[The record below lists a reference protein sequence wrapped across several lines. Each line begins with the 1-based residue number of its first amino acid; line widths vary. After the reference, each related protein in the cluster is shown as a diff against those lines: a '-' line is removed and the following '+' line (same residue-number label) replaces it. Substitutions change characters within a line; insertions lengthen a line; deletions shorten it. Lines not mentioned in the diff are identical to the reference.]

1 MASPSSSEVLSVA
14 QEATRI
20 FASMGLQC
28 CLVGGVGCLLYG
40 CIRTPGDVDLVVV
53 TYSYGQESLKNFLV
67 AKNSNFYT
75 RASKQIG
82 ATWRVL
88 YYRLPGYRRSCKV
101 DVLTPG
107 IMNIPF
113 TPTDKIVYLSDLP
126 VMPLIPLLLLK
137 LQAWSDHRAS
147 YRLDFQAKQHTD
159 ARDILRLLKIAV
171 RKGEHLDKVAWLP
184 STFVDAGK
192 ERVVKFQD
200 SQARRLL
207 RRRSTGNS
215 LYHHLKMQVDLES
228 SQTFHFRDTDY
239 RNIG

>member
-88 YYRLPGYRRSCKV
+88 YYRLPGYRRSC
-101 DVLTPG
+101 
-107 IMNIPF
+107 
-113 TPTDKIVYLSDLP
+113 KIVYLSDLP